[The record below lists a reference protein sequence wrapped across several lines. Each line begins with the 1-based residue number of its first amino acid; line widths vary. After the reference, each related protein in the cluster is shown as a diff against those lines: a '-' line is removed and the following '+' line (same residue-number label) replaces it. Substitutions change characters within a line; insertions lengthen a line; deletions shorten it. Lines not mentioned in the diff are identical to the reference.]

1 MQSKVVESEWS
12 IGNAPFLRCCHKPNE
27 GIPLYSTAAASS
39 DSVVRCRVSSS
50 RVQCCVVHAAMGV
63 TASTSL
69 ARLRE
74 SPALQRFV
82 GTAAVAEGDEF
93 WSQLLSFSY
102 PPPKSA

>member
-12 IGNAPFLRCCHKPNE
+12 IGNAPFLRCCHMPNE
-27 GIPLYSTAAASS
+27 GIPLYSPAALLECS
-39 DSVVRCRVSSS
+39 
-50 RVQCCVVHAAMGV
+50 AAWCMLRWAPGV

-74 SPALQRFV
+74 SPALQLFV
-82 GTAAVAEGDEF
+82 GTAAVAEGEF

-102 PPPKSA
+102 